1 MDIAGNIAPLA
12 YFLYMNSY
20 LSPQTMKSF
29 VVTWKE
35 YYIEYREFNLE
46 MLKSLFIEKGLKQ
59 LETKETLIKKWKQW
73 KRIWY
78 ISFGI
83 SKDNFPIIEFS
94 SNKKAQKLANSK
106 SVDEIVEEVRNVLTS
121 KGKTAD
127 ALLIHLMYALG
138 LRTGEVKYLR
148 FEDVKN
154 TTTATIKVYDI
165 QKRKEKLVSISQ
177 ELYNEIKQYEKQ
189 IKEMKKYFK
198 SIRTTPDE
206 ASISGYFIFE
216 ECRETISRKF
226 QSKFKAAL
234 KNFKLKLK
242 DLRIASIF

>member
-1 MDIAGNIAPLA
+1 
-12 YFLYMNSY
+12 
-20 LSPQTMKSF
+20 MKSF

-46 MLKSLFIEKGLKQ
+46 MLKSLFIEKDLKQ
-59 LETKETLIKKWKQW
+59 LETKETLIKKWKLW

-83 SKDNFPIIEFS
+83 SKDKFPITEFS
-94 SNKKAQKLANSK
+94 SAKKAPKLANSK
-106 SVDEIVEEVRNVLTS
+106 SVDEIVEEARNVLIS
-121 KGKTAD
+121 KGKTVD
-127 ALLIHLMYALG
+127 ALLIHLMYALW
-138 LRTGEVKYLR
+138 LRIGEVKYLR

-154 TTTATIKVYDI
+154 TTTAAIKVYDI

-198 SIRTTPDE
+198 SIMTTPYE
-206 ASISGYFIFE
+206 ASI
-216 ECRETISRKF
+216 
-226 QSKFKAAL
+226 
-234 KNFKLKLK
+234 
-242 DLRIASIF
+242 